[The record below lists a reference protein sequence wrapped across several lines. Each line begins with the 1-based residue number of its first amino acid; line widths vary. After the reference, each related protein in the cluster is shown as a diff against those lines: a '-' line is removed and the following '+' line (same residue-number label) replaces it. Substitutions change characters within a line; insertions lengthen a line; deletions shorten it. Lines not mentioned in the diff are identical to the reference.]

1 MKTELR
7 FAVAGRARFLSHLEC
22 VDVLLAA
29 FRRAGMTVALSE
41 GMRPKPVISL
51 AAARAVGVASEDELA
66 TVRVVGDPAP
76 EVVADRLKA
85 TLPNGIEIRSSR
97 LSPGTPRVVSARYRV
112 LVDAA
117 PGVLDAGIAAF
128 SAAGCA
134 PVERRSPKGTKL
146 VDVAQYA
153 SAIEVVDGG
162 FEVEVA
168 IVQEGTAR
176 PEEVARA
183 LTALTGAEIT
193 VRGITRTAL
202 RVGQQVAATDEGPEE
217 RDT

>member
-1 MKTELR
+1 LKTELR
-7 FAVAGRARFLSHLEC
+7 FAVTGRARFLSHLEC

-29 FRRAGMTVALSE
+29 FRRADMVVALSE

-51 AAARAVGVASEDELA
+51 AVARAVGVASEDELA
-66 TVRVVGDPAP
+66 TVDVVGDLAP
-76 EVVADRLKA
+76 EVVATRLAA
-85 TLPNGIEIRSSR
+85 TLPRGIEIRSARASE
-97 LSPGTPRVVSARYRV
+97 GTPRVTSARYRV
-112 LVDAA
+112 LADAA
-117 PGVLDAGIAAF
+117 PGVLDAGIAAYESVE
-128 SAAGCA
+128 SAL
-134 PVERRSPKGTKL
+134 VERRSPKGTKV

-153 SAIEVVDGG
+153 SAIEVVEGG

-168 IVQEGTAR
+168 IVQDGTAR

-183 LTALTGAEIT
+183 LAALVGADIT

-202 RVGQQVAATDEGPEE
+202 RVGQPVAATDAGPER